1 MQKQDPQH
9 TVQPESLR
17 QRLNGWFLGFSL
29 EGESILRGILMLVLI
44 SLFALLQTTL
54 MTRFRP
60 FGATPDLM
68 LPLVVG
74 IAMTAREKWGAVS
87 GILAAFVIE
96 SLGGA
101 SLTILPLLYMPI
113 GYLCG
118 ILSVHYFRDGFVV
131 RTMYTLLT
139 GMLRA
144 VFTLVLIFSTTPHTS
159 LIDAI
164 TISVIPEFFATLLF
178 APLPHAA
185 SLLFRL
191 IK

>member
-1 MQKQDPQH
+1 MQKQDP
-9 TVQPESLR
+9 TNNPQPESLR
-17 QRLNGWFLGFSL
+17 QKLNGWFLGISL
-29 EGESILRGILMLVLI
+29 EGESVLRCILMLVLI

-54 MTRFRP
+54 MTRLRI
-60 FGATPDLM
+60 FGVTPDLM

-87 GILAAFVIE
+87 GIIAAFVIE

-101 SLTILPLLYMPI
+101 SLTILSILYMPV

-118 ILSVHYFRDGFVV
+118 ILSVHYFRDGFAV
-131 RTMYTLLT
+131 RSMYTILT
-139 GMLRA
+139 GLLRA
-144 VFTLVLIFSTTPHTS
+144 VFTLILIFSTTPNTS
-159 LIDAI
+159 LVDAI
-164 TISVIPEFFATLLF
+164 CIAVIPEFFATILF